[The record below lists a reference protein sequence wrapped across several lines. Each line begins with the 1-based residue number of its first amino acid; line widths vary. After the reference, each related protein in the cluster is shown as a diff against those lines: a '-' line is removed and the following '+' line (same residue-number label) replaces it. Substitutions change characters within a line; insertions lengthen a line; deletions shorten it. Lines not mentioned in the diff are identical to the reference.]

1 VGWGYDNLTKTK
13 YWIVRNSYGKGWGN
27 KGDFLIRKGHNDFG
41 IEADI
46 VSFDVALCS
55 PESTTECI
63 VI

>member
-1 VGWGYDNLTKTK
+1 MGWGYDKLTKTK

-27 KGDFLIRKGHNDFG
+27 KGDFLIRKGQNDFG

-46 VSFDVALCS
+46 VSFDVTLCS
-55 PESTTECI
+55 PESASECI